1 MLHMN
6 LGDIKCEVFC
16 NQVPRTAENLA
27 LCASGYYDDT
37 VFHRN
42 IEGFMV

>member
-1 MLHMN
+1 MN

-16 NQVPRTAENLA
+16 NQVPRTAENFLA
-27 LCASGYYDDT
+27 LYASGYYDST

-42 IEGFMV
+42 IKGFMV